1 MSKKVLR
8 IAAPIALSV
17 LAPGL
22 GTAIGGALGA
32 GTGLGASVLGNALI
46 GGATGAIG
54 GGGLKGALLGAAS
67 GGLGSAIGGSGIL
80 GTAAGTPL
88 KNALGPTQGSGIL
101 GAVTRGTSAITGPL
115 SSITG
120 GGGSSFGNVSN
131 LVGAASNL
139 NTANQSD
146 KALKQQLAAQQKGI
160 AALDPYAQTG
170 QSANSQLAKLLGID
184 PNADASTIQDA
195 LRNTPGYQF
204 QLDQGTQALDRSA
217 AARGGLFSGRAA
229 KELQQFGQG
238 LGDQTYQ
245 SAIANLRPSVGTGLT
260 AASGQ
265 AGIYDN
271 VGDLQ
276 ANNTMNKAN
285 LMNDTLSG
293 FFGQGNQEEMVADP
307 RTGKKVPRSQLGQ

>member
-1 MSKKVLR
+1 MSKKFLKIAIPVALS
-8 IAAPIALSV
+8 IAAPGIGTALGVSSS
-17 LAPGL
+17 L
-22 GTAIGGALGA
+22 GTAALGA
-32 GTGLGASVLGNALI
+32 GLGAAGSAL
-46 GGATGAIG
+46 T
-54 GGGLKGALLGAAS
+54 GGGLKGALLGAAG
-67 GGLGSAIGGSGIL
+67 GGLGGYFGSGGSIGGIGGSASGL
-80 GTAAGTPL
+80 VNPNVAAGS
-88 KNALGPTQGSGIL
+88 ALTSGVGSSVSGL
-101 GAVTRGTSAITGPL
+101 TGA
-115 SSITG
+115 TG
-120 GGGSSFGNVSN
+120 GLFGGASSSFGDIAKKG
-131 LVGAASNL
+131 VGALSNL
-139 NTANQSD
+139 NTSEQSD
-146 KALKQQLAAQQKGI
+146 KALKQQLSAQQKGI

-170 QSANSQLAKLLGID
+170 QSANAQLAKLLGLD
-184 PNADASTIQDA
+184 PNADANTIQDA

-245 SAIANLRPSVGTGLT
+245 SAVSNLRPSVSTGLN

-293 FFGQGNQEEMVADP
+293 FFGGEGEDMVVDP